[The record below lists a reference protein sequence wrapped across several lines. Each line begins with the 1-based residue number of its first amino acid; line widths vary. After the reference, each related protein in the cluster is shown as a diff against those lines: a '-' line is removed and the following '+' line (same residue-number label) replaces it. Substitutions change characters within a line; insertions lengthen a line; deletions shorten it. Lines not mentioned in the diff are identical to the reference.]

1 MLPRTPECTADPGE
15 SSDIIPLQS
24 QATHSHLCIRQALF
38 PGQGTSRWERPFSSL
53 GNSSGNTDVLS
64 FYAQQLDNC
73 LDVFR
78 PVFQDYSWWREVL
91 SHPSGWMVWNALGGS
106 VLAG

>member
-1 MLPRTPECTADPGE
+1 MLPRTPERTADPGE
-15 SSDIIPLQS
+15 SSDIIPSQS
-24 QATHSHLCIRQALF
+24 KAIHLHLYI
-38 PGQGTSRWERPFSSL
+38 RPFFQGKEHPDGEAL
-53 GNSSGNTDVLS
+53 QEPVNSSGNTDVLS
-64 FYAQQLDNC
+64 FPAQQLDNC

-91 SHPSGWMVWNALGGS
+91 SHPSGWIVWNALGGS